1 MWLPIRHDF
10 FYLLPARVSSWFQV
24 LAILFTKTPMA
35 SNLLKYHIQSFKT
48 TNRSTQSL
56 QQKTHFPH
64 IAFPENHHHHH
75 LVHFRVFFPSPL
87 LYQSRSPALSIHS
100 LSSSSYP
107 PTSKEEA
114 VVQAKNCLS
123 TTLEK
128 PLNNPK
134 LAGKLKKLKQP
145 KFQIEIPVI
154 DDSPTS
160 LSQLAFDVFKD
171 LPIKRRGA
179 PVKILIIWPNPTL
192 KNRGIEAFQSYK
204 SSKNLEHVDISSVR
218 NTDSRILSSAEV
230 AVFLAPVTSQLPDIK
245 TVTDI
250 LYPKPVVIFNP
261 KWGFGEENGFGDL
274 SGFVGSFEVIYSFM
288 GLEVRGILSKRKG
301 VIFKCVRDGVVS
313 GEKWTVLVEEEGGEL
328 KVVSRFK
335 ARPSIVEVENVLYN
349 LMAINSPIT
358 KSAKFFKELVSNVT
372 GRK

>member
-1 MWLPIRHDF
+1 
-10 FYLLPARVSSWFQV
+10 
-24 LAILFTKTPMA
+24 MA
-35 SNLLKYHIQSFKT
+35 SNLLKFHIQSFKT
-48 TNRSTQSL
+48 TNRSTQFL
-56 QQKTHFPH
+56 QHETLFPH
-64 IAFPENHHHHH
+64 IAFPQNHHHHHHHH
-75 LVHFRVFFPSPL
+75 LVHSRVSFPSSL

-100 LSSSSYP
+100 LSSSSSP

-114 VVQAKNCLS
+114 IVQAK
-123 TTLEK
+123 T
-128 PLNNPK
+128 
-134 LAGKLKKLKQP
+134 KLKQP
-145 KFQIEIPVI
+145 RFQVEIPVI

-171 LPIKRRGA
+171 LPIKRRGT
-179 PVKILIIWPNPTL
+179 PVKILILWPSPTL
-192 KNRGIEAFQSYK
+192 KNRGMEAFQSYN
-204 SSKNLEHVDISSVR
+204 SSKNVEHVDVSSVR
-218 NTDSRILSSAEV
+218 NTDNRILSSAEV
-230 AVFLAPVTSQLPDIK
+230 AVFLGPETSQLPDIK

-250 LYPKPVVIFNP
+250 LYPRPVVIFNP
-261 KWGFGEENGFGDL
+261 KWGFGEENEFGDL
-274 SGFVGSFEVIYSFM
+274 SGFVGSFEVVYSFM

-335 ARPSIVEVENVLYN
+335 ARPSIGEVENVLYN

-358 KSAKFFKELVSNVT
+358 KSARFFKDLVSNVT

>member
-1 MWLPIRHDF
+1 
-10 FYLLPARVSSWFQV
+10 
-24 LAILFTKTPMA
+24 MA
-35 SNLLKYHIQSFKT
+35 SNLLKFHIQSFKT

-56 QQKTHFPH
+56 QQKTHFSH
-64 IAFPENHHHHH
+64 IAFPENHHRHHRH

-100 LSSSSYP
+100 LSSSSSP

-114 VVQAKNCLS
+114 VVQAKTCLS

-145 KFQIEIPVI
+145 RFQIEIPVM

-160 LSQLAFDVFKD
+160 LSQLASDVFKD

-179 PVKILIIWPNPTL
+179 PVKILILWPDPTL

-250 LYPKPVVIFNP
+250 SVPKASSHISTP
-261 KWGFGEENGFGDL
+261 NG
-274 SGFVGSFEVIYSFM
+274 
-288 GLEVRGILSKRKG
+288 GLEKRMSL
-301 VIFKCVRDGVVS
+301 CVRDGAVS

-358 KSAKFFKELVSNVT
+358 KSAKFFKDLVSNVT